1 MRPLSFGVLLA
12 LVISASPVSGQSAP
26 SASSVPAT
34 PRVTVGTDIATVSA
48 YVWRGFIPV
57 PSMSVQPSLFVKAGD
72 LTMTAW
78 SNFAGR
84 GPNGEAFT
92 EQDVTVDYSRT
103 RGNTLLSVGYI
114 WYAFPDL
121 DGNQQSHEL
130 YAGVTAPWRF
140 SPSFRIYQDV
150 GTGRGTYAQ
159 AALAHE
165 RPLYRKTTVTA
176 SASLGYNH
184 EQWVDGSG
192 WSDLVVGA
200 KVTIPT
206 AQPHIAFAPF
216 LFYSQSLDRTRF
228 SSRMFGGVNISVR

>member
-1 MRPLSFGVLLA
+1 MRSLSFGLLPVLLVVA
-12 LVISASPVSGQSAP
+12 SSASAQP
-26 SASSVPAT
+26 SSDSPPA
-34 PRVTVGTDIATVSA
+34 PRVTVGTDIAAVSA
-48 YVWRGFIPV
+48 YVWRGFVPV
-57 PSMSVQPSLFVKAGD
+57 PSTSVQPSLFVKAGD

-78 SNFAGR
+78 SNFASR

-92 EQDVTVDYSRT
+92 EQDITVDYGWT
-103 RGNTLLSVGYI
+103 RGNAQMSVGYI

-130 YAGVTAPWRF
+130 YAGITAPWRF

-159 AALAHE
+159 ASVAHE
-165 RPLYRKTTVTA
+165 RPLYRTLRVTA

-184 EQWVDGSG
+184 EQWVAGSG
-192 WSDLVVGA
+192 WSDLVLGA

-206 AQPHIAFAPF
+206 PQPRVSLAPF
-216 LFYSQSLDRTRF
+216 LFYSQSLDAERF
-228 SSRMFGGVNISVR
+228 PSRMFGGLNISLR